1 MNYRSISIYQL
12 LLQLMRAVAVV
23 SSSAVAVLSTMLP
36 LFIYYAF
43 SFSTLFFTMLFL
55 LAGAFAVHGVL
66 THAFNDYSDH
76 LSGTDTLSP
85 ALLSGGSRVIQEG
98 HISPDALLTLG
109 KALGGL
115 LLLAA
120 AVAAV
125 FGFIPVAVLLVVGV
139 WAAASY
145 SLPPFQFSYTP
156 LAGEWLSLFPS
167 IFVLGLAGPWL
178 ILGTVPEWGYQNAAV
193 NALLC
198 LAWVMVHHIPDQKA
212 DRRASPVKNTTVVWA
227 VSRFG
232 PAAAKVP
239 ALIYLML
246 AAGCALWIGSDRIW
260 AAVGALIFIGLSLL
274 LVWKMNVHD
283 IQQVTQ
289 HEKWLLLLAMAAA
302 IWLGLFI

>member
-1 MNYRSISIYQL
+1 MNSSLTSIYEI

-43 SFSTLFFTMLFL
+43 SFSSLFFTTIFL
-55 LAGAFAVHGVL
+55 LAGAFAIHGVL

-98 HISPDALLTLG
+98 RISPEALLTLG

-115 LLLAA
+115 LLAGALAA
-120 AVAAV
+120 ALL
-125 FGFIPVAVLLVVGV
+125 GFVPVTVLLVIGV

-145 SLPPFQFSYTP
+145 SLPPFQFSYRP

-178 ILGTVPEWGYQNAAV
+178 ILGSIPEWGYQNAAV

-212 DRRASPVKNTTVVWA
+212 DQQASPMKETTVVWA
-227 VSRFG
+227 ASRFG
-232 PAAAKVP
+232 PAAAKAP
-239 ALIYLML
+239 ALIYLIL
-246 AAGCALWIGSDRIW
+246 AAACVVWMSSDRLW
-260 AAVGALIFIGLSLL
+260 AAAGAALFIALSLL
-274 LVWKMNVHD
+274 LVWKMNVHNVE
-283 IQQVTQ
+283 QVTNY
-289 HEKWLLLLAMAAA
+289 EKWLLLLALATA
-302 IWLGLFI
+302 IWMGLFI